1 MLVNRPGVVRMPVNG
16 LVWNVAGSMVTALVM
31 EPLSTMLRWA
41 SRVNDDFL
49 VSGPPALPSN
59 SFSRKGAL
67 SGAYG
72 LRVFQ
77 KSLAKFHCAVPR
89 YLSAPGL
96 VKISILPYPSLS
108 YSGENG
114 FWLMRISRI
123 DSFGGSCPPL
133 KPSTKMDPPLGPA
146 EGPARAERSAARS
159 SGSSE
164 SASRSAPRRTMAPA
178 LLEESVL
185 SACPAVFCT
194 VSFSEIDATFNTRFS
209 DCEPVRSVTLTGW
222 TCANSGADACTMY
235 SPGATPLNV

>member
-16 LVWNVAGSMVTALVM
+16 LVCSVAGSMVAAVVM
-31 EPLSTMLRWA
+31 EPLSTMLRCA
-41 SRVNDDFL
+41 SSVNDDFF

-123 DSFGGSCPPL
+123 DS
-133 KPSTKMDPPLGPA
+133 
-146 EGPARAERSAARS
+146 
-159 SGSSE
+159 SSE
-164 SASRSAPRRTMAPA
+164 EPT
-178 LLEESVL
+178 
-185 SACPAVFCT
+185 
-194 VSFSEIDATFNTRFS
+194 SELQSLR
-209 DCEPVRSVTLTGW
+209 PH
-222 TCANSGADACTMY
+222 
-235 SPGATPLNV
+235 

>member
-1 MLVNRPGVVRMPVNG
+1 MI
-16 LVWNVAGSMVTALVM
+16 VAYLIAVDLAEIEISRLWMSEV
-31 EPLSTMLRWA
+31 A
-41 SRVNDDFL
+41 SSVNDDFF

-59 SFSRKGAL
+59 SLSRKGAL

-133 KPSTKMDPPLGPA
+133 SPSTKIDPPLGPA
-146 EGPARAERSAARS
+146 EG
-159 SGSSE
+159 
-164 SASRSAPRRTMAPA
+164 
-178 LLEESVL
+178 
-185 SACPAVFCT
+185 
-194 VSFSEIDATFNTRFS
+194 
-209 DCEPVRSVTLTGW
+209 
-222 TCANSGADACTMY
+222 
-235 SPGATPLNV
+235 